1 MRSCFSISK
10 SRLAED
16 VILEESGGSRDD
28 PTRILIVMDA
38 LKEFSFELLEWVLN
52 NFTFRHCCTITLL
65 GIMPWLNIPLSAK
78 TRSDIWSMDFDDLS
92 SFQEKNEFKNDPK
105 YQKIQ
110 RLIQLCRKY
119 GVVPDIVTE
128 MGHPIRLLVVEQ
140 ISSLHATLV
149 VFDRH
154 HDKKHIEY
162 YAEKI
167 TCDMVVMNDNGDVD
181 LIKKRKLDTNNNH
194 TPLPPL
200 AEEAEEEK
208 EEDYSSTLP
217 PSCSKSIISEHIK
230 KYLKSK
236 TRGNNKPT

>member
-1 MRSCFSISK
+1 
-10 SRLAED
+10 
-16 VILEESGGSRDD
+16 
-28 PTRILIVMDA
+28 
-38 LKEFSFELLEWVLN
+38 
-52 NFTFRHCCTITLL
+52 
-65 GIMPWLNIPLSAK
+65 
-78 TRSDIWSMDFDDLS
+78 MDFDDLS

-194 TPLPPL
+194 TPL

-208 EEDYSSTLP
+208 EEDCSSTLP